1 MDASAVAS
9 DGILPD
15 NRTLSQVFEQ
25 VDERLRGLERAL
37 KDRGT
42 LPLSHAVDESLDLT
56 RMLLRGHIAQRTA
69 DSPSTMVAASRSLPE
84 GDDVLEIFKVF
95 VKGDPSLNAV
105 RDNIRE
111 LVYYRN
117 CIDLKRED
125 ALPVRPDAM
134 AVRTVRHIYLYLRSR
149 SEQERRPVQ
158 D

>member
-1 MDASAVAS
+1 MQVRRPGT
-9 DGILPD
+9 GILSD
-15 NRTLSQVFEQ
+15 NHALNQTFEQ
-25 VDERLRGLERAL
+25 VDQRLRGLERAL
-37 KDRGT
+37 RERGT
-42 LPLSHAVDESLDLT
+42 LPLSSTVDESLDLT
-56 RMLLRGHIAQRTA
+56 RLLLRGHIAGRAAADPATTA
-69 DSPSTMVAASRSLPE
+69 AGPQSGPP
-84 GDDVLEIFKVF
+84 GDDVLELFKVF

-149 SEQERRPVQ
+149 SEQEQRPVHG
-158 D
+158 

>member
-1 MDASAVAS
+1 MQVRRPRT
-9 DGILPD
+9 GILSD
-15 NRTLSQVFEQ
+15 NHALNEVFER
-25 VDERLRGLERAL
+25 VDQRLRGLEHAL
-37 KDRGT
+37 RQHGT
-42 LPLSHAVDESLDLT
+42 LPLSSTIDESLDLT
-56 RMLLRGHIAQRTA
+56 RMLLRGHIAARAGGDPATA
-69 DSPSTMVAASRSLPE
+69 ATGAQPLSA
-84 GDDVLEIFKVF
+84 GDDVLELFKVF
-95 VKGDPSLNAV
+95 VKGDPTLNAV

-149 SEQERRPVQ
+149 SEQQMRPVH

>member
-1 MDASAVAS
+1 MS
-9 DGILPD
+9 DSP
-15 NRTLSQVFEQ
+15 TLNQVFEQ
-25 VDERLRGLERAL
+25 VDGRLRGLEHAL
-37 KDRGT
+37 RERGT
-42 LPLSHAVDESLDLT
+42 LPLSSTVDESLDLT
-56 RMLLRGHIAQRTA
+56 RMLLRGHIAGRA
-69 DSPSTMVAASRSLPE
+69 IDDP
-84 GDDVLEIFKVF
+84 GDDVLALFRAF

-149 SEQERRPVQ
+149 SEQEMRPGHG
-158 D
+158 

>member
-1 MDASAVAS
+1 MQVPRPGT
-9 DGILPD
+9 GILSD
-15 NRTLSQVFEQ
+15 NHALNQVFGQ
-25 VDERLRGLERAL
+25 VDQRLRGLEHAL
-37 KDRGT
+37 RERGT
-42 LPLSHAVDESLDLT
+42 LPLSSTVDESLDLT
-56 RMLLRGHIAQRTA
+56 RMLLCGHIGGRAADDPAMTA
-69 DSPSTMVAASRSLPE
+69 AGSQPQPP
-84 GDDVLEIFKVF
+84 GDDVLELFKVF

-149 SEQERRPVQ
+149 SEQQMRPVH

>member
-1 MDASAVAS
+1 MQAQRPGTRILS
-9 DGILPD
+9 DNHAL
-15 NRTLSQVFEQ
+15 NQVFEQ
-25 VDERLRGLERAL
+25 VDQRLRGLERDL

-42 LPLSHAVDESLDLT
+42 LPLSRTVDDSLDLT

-69 DSPSTMVAASRSLPE
+69 DTSVTTAVASLSLPE

-125 ALPVRPDAM
+125 ALPVCPDAM

-149 SEQERRPVQ
+149 SEQERRPAQ